1 MTCTHTWCDGTIPGH
16 TEHSGILATVSA
28 GGNDIDVRIYLDTD
42 PEDDCL
48 TYSFDW
54 DWSIASGDAPR
65 EFAVLRSLLDQIE
78 AVIREAETVYPR
90 VIRAEV
96 AA

>member
-1 MTCTHTWCDGTIPGH
+1 MTCTHAWCDSALPGH
-16 TEHSGILATVSA
+16 TEHTGILATVSA

-42 PEDDCL
+42 PEENCL
-48 TYSFDW
+48 AYSFDW
-54 DWSIASGDAPR
+54 DWSIATGDAPQ

-78 AVIREAETVYPR
+78 AVIHEAEKVYPR
-90 VIRAEV
+90 EIRAEV